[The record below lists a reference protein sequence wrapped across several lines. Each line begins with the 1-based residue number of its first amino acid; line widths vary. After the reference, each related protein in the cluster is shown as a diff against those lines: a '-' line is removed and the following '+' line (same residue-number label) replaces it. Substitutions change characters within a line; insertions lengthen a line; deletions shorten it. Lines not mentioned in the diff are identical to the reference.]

1 VIPGVRSN
9 EVTFGI
15 TLFESSHVVGRVDT
29 FVVVSVDEKS
39 GFRSVIV
46 ERVFDLVTIEIL
58 EPEARNESFEL
69 PETD

>member
-1 VIPGVRSN
+1 M
-9 EVTFGI
+9 TFGI
-15 TLFESSHVVGRVDT
+15 TLFESSHVVGGVDT
-29 FVVVSVDEKS
+29 FVVVSVDEES

-58 EPEARNESFEL
+58 KKEARNESVEL

>member
-1 VIPGVRSN
+1 M
-9 EVTFGI
+9 TFGI
-15 TLFESSHVVGRVDT
+15 TLFESSHVVGGVDT
-29 FVVVSVDEKS
+29 FVVVSVDEES

>member
-1 VIPGVRSN
+1 
-9 EVTFGI
+9 
-15 TLFESSHVVGRVDT
+15 LFESSHVVGGVDT
-29 FVVVSVDEKS
+29 FVVVSVDEES

>member
-1 VIPGVRSN
+1 M
-9 EVTFGI
+9 TFGI

-29 FVVVSVDEKS
+29 FVVVSVDEEC

-58 EPEARNESFEL
+58 ESEERE
-69 PETD
+69 